1 VAGELTGE
9 AVAISLALIALLG
22 GYLLNERASRRS
34 FEREKR
40 YDRASQVY
48 EQLLKVLRDLFRA
61 TRISHAQAT
70 LQIRSSAIN
79 PPPNEEI
86 LDMAIG
92 GIGLSELSALEETS
106 QVAALLMIP
115 KQERAADW
123 RHQVRTALAIL
134 SSGTWHRSQQS
145 FNDALSA
152 LILMDASEAVR
163 KKALSVYDGLDEFA
177 GKLSE
182 ALTKA
187 ADASTGAQ
195 VAIPPLPILW
205 FDQETDDLLTLMKN
219 DLGRILG
226 NRTPDTREAG

>member
-40 YDRASQVY
+40 YDRASQAY